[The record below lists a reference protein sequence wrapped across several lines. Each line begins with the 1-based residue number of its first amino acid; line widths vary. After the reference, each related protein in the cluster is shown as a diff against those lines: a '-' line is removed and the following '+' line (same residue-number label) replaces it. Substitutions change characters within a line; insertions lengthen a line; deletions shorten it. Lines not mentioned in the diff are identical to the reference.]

1 MKISASTVFLTLAI
15 QIVAQVSANGLAI
28 LGGATAA
35 QAGPTRIALPETT
48 PQNSPTPSNP
58 SPEVAPVIIPV
69 PAPRQPAAQ
78 PAVPPASGG
87 TTKPT
92 KSATE
97 IVSLAR
103 TWKGTPYR
111 YAGDSRNGIDCS
123 HFVFA
128 IYSQA
133 VPGFGYRMARE
144 YLNDPQFTVVTD
156 PQPGDIIVFPG
167 YRGSSDH
174 VGIVTDAQAK
184 MFIGSQSSTGVAETS
199 FGPNTYY
206 WGKRPYKI
214 VRIK

>member
-1 MKISASTVFLTLAI
+1 MKISASAVVLTLAL
-15 QIVAQVSANGLAI
+15 QVMAQVSANGLTI
-28 LGGATAA
+28 LGSATAA
-35 QAGPTRIALPETT
+35 QAGPTRISLPETT
-48 PQNSPTPSNP
+48 PPNSPPPTPNNP
-58 SPEVAPVIIPV
+58 SPEIAPVVIPV

-78 PAVPPASGG
+78 PAVGE

-97 IVSLAR
+97 IVTLAR
-103 TWKGTPYR
+103 AWKGTPYS
-111 YAGDSRNGIDCS
+111 YGGKGRNGIDCS
-123 HFVFA
+123 HFVFE

-144 YLNDPQFTVVTD
+144 YLNDPKFAVVTD
-156 PQPGDIIVFPG
+156 PQAGDIIVFPG

-184 MFIGSQSSTGVAETS
+184 MFIGSQTSTGVAETS

-206 WGKRPYKI
+206 WGKRPYKV
-214 VRIK
+214 VRMR